1 MVAGGVIGTTA
12 AIFRWADMGE
22 NNVESAT
29 IASILPALLNDLIL
43 ILISIFGLIYLL
55 LVHQLTKIQVIG
67 FSSILLILGL
77 AVGGVTLGLHFRD
90 QTVSVFIWVSRQSNK
105 IRRKP
110 FNQVPIIESTKHIF
124 TAWDDFRKR
133 DWQKPVLGEVLN
145 VVFDM
150 LTLYLLFVASGKF
163 LSPGIL
169 LAGYGLPLLFGKM
182 AFIVP
187 GGVGVVESSMAA
199 IYDGL
204 GIPDG
209 NAVVVVLGYRLI
221 SFWLP
226 SFAGFPVAAYLQS
239 NREKRNEKSK

>member
-1 MVAGGVIGTTA
+1 M
-12 AIFRWADMGE
+12 
-22 NNVESAT
+22 
-29 IASILPALLNDLIL
+29 
-43 ILISIFGLIYLL
+43 
-55 LVHQLTKIQVIG
+55 
-67 FSSILLILGL
+67 
-77 AVGGVTLGLHFRD
+77 
-90 QTVSVFIWVSRQSNK
+90 
-105 IRRKP
+105 
-110 FNQVPIIESTKHIF
+110 
-124 TAWDDFRKR
+124 
-133 DWQKPVLGEVLN
+133 N

>member
-29 IASILPALLNDLIL
+29 IASILPALVNDLIL

-105 IRRKP
+105 IRRSHLTR
-110 FNQVPIIESTKHIF
+110 FQSLNQQNIF
-124 TAWDDFRKR
+124 
-133 DWQKPVLGEVLN
+133 
-145 VVFDM
+145 
-150 LTLYLLFVASGKF
+150 LLHGMTFVKGTGK
-163 LSPGIL
+163 
-169 LAGYGLPLLFGKM
+169 
-182 AFIVP
+182 
-187 GGVGVVESSMAA
+187 
-199 IYDGL
+199 
-204 GIPDG
+204 
-209 NAVVVVLGYRLI
+209 NR
-221 SFWLP
+221 FW
-226 SFAGFPVAAYLQS
+226 
-239 NREKRNEKSK
+239 EKS